1 MFNTVEVNGF
11 YVDKFN
17 QYNLQV
23 GKAES
28 VCPLCSHQR
37 KPENKKKKCASLDW
51 ERGLGTCHN
60 CNKTF
65 QLHTYQRKGGSDI
78 EYKRPEYSTKTH
90 FEVKDKVLEWFN
102 QRGISEKTVKDLN
115 ISQGPEYM
123 PQTGKEENTIK
134 FNYMIGDQLINIKYR
149 DARKNFKLYKG
160 AEKIFYNINSI
171 IGYNSCIIVEG
182 EMDVC
187 AIHEAGISNVISV
200 PNGATLNTNNLDYLD
215 NCIDYF
221 ADKEKIII
229 AVDNDAAGIALKQE
243 LIRRLGSEVCY
254 TVDYEEHKDANDVLL
269 ESPEK
274 LKSIIEKA
282 LPVPLENVTT
292 FKDLEDDLQDF
303 VKNGFKPGF
312 QIGLI
317 TLIISSAL
325 TLVSLLL
332 LLVYLVAVKVI
343 SLIKW

>member
-17 QYNLQV
+17 QYNLPV

-28 VCPLCSHQR
+28 VCPLCSHLR
-37 KPENKKKKCASLDW
+37 KPENRKKKCASLDW

-78 EYKRPEYSTKTH
+78 EYKRPTYDTNTH
-90 FEVKDKVLEWFN
+90 KPVQSKVLKWFES
-102 QRGISEKTVKDLN
+102 RGISKKTVEDLN
-115 ISQGPEYM
+115 ISEGPEYM

-171 IGYNSCIIVEG
+171 VGHDSCVIVEG
-182 EMDVC
+182 EIDVL
-187 AIHEAGISNVISV
+187 ALHEAGVPNVISV
-200 PNGATLNTNNLDYLD
+200 PNGATLNHNNLDYLD

-221 ADKEKIII
+221 DDKTKIII
-229 AVDNDAAGIALKQE
+229 AVDADEAGSMLKQE
-243 LIRRLGSEVCY
+243 LVRRLGAEVCY
-254 TVDYEEHKDANDVLL
+254 LVDFNGCKDANEYLL
-269 ESPEK
+269 EY
-274 LKSIIEKA
+274 
-282 LPVPLENVTT
+282 
-292 FKDLEDDLQDF
+292 
-303 VKNGFKPGF
+303 G
-312 QIGLI
+312 
-317 TLIISSAL
+317 
-325 TLVSLLL
+325 
-332 LLVYLVAVKVI
+332 
-343 SLIKW
+343 